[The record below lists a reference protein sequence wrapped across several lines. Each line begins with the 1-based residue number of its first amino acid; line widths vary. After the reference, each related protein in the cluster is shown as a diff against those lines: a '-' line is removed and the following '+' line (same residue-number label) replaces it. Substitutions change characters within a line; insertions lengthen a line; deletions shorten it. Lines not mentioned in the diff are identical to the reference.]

1 MEVRLREE
9 DKSEILRYL
18 EYHGQQMEDHLG
30 EQIDRCMEM
39 ISDAA
44 QPRYV
49 VKEVEFPELG
59 IFPPEYAYLTGEDIH
74 RHLAGCKGAVFMA
87 ATLGA
92 EVENTIRRAQIK
104 NVSDAV
110 IMDSCASTL
119 IEILC
124 DNVDAMMREKHKGEY
139 LTTRY
144 SPGYGDLPIT
154 VQKQFL
160 TMLNTSRTIGL
171 TVSESGIMIPRKSV
185 SAIIGISD
193 HLPAK
198 GLSGCGHCNM
208 KKACRFLR
216 RGVRCGK

>member
-1 MEVRLREE
+1 
-9 DKSEILRYL
+9 
-18 EYHGQQMEDHLG
+18 
-30 EQIDRCMEM
+30 
-39 ISDAA
+39 
-44 QPRYV
+44 
-49 VKEVEFPELG
+49 
-59 IFPPEYAYLTGEDIH
+59 
-74 RHLAGCKGAVFMA
+74 
-87 ATLGA
+87 
-92 EVENTIRRAQIK
+92 
-104 NVSDAV
+104 
-110 IMDSCASTL
+110 MDSCASTL